1 MVMSCHQHLGTDQV
15 SSLSGK
21 YNQKQHFIRARQ
33 EGRFYKDLV
42 CIVLMIGSVVDIMKE
57 SLTLNYFLAFAKT
70 KSSKNAQNH
79 EKTTKVWTLISHNQT
94 FDVYHKYSI

>member
-1 MVMSCHQHLGTDQV
+1 MVSCHQYRDTGQV
-15 SSLSGK
+15 SSLSDEYK
-21 YNQKQHFIRARQ
+21 RKRHCIRARP